1 MFYVK
6 KSPFLIFLLLCIP
19 QISFID
25 ESSVQLCLRL
35 GDAYQE
41 WDDAMCKLATVGS
54 LSLSSFIS
62 TKFVQNTTDTHP
74 LIIFS
79 DMLPVWLNQLEAGK
93 LPLVLIE
100 MYILV

>member
-1 MFYVK
+1 M
-6 KSPFLIFLLLCIP
+6 CIP

-41 WDDAMCKLATVGS
+41 WDDAMCKLATVS
-54 LSLSSFIS
+54 SLSSFMS
-62 TKFVQNTTDTHP
+62 TKFVQNTTDNFSTHNV
-74 LIIFS
+74 S

-93 LPLVLIE
+93 LPRVLIE
-100 MYILV
+100 MDVIIPI